1 MTPVAARADALGTL
15 VTMKLTASLTHSTNI
30 NSKSI
35 LRVAMAAEAR
45 RVEESAQRVAR
56 TEDAG
61 RKLDVKG

>member
-1 MTPVAARADALGTL
+1 VTPVTAYIDAPGTL
-15 VTMKLTASLTHSTNI
+15 VTMKLTASLTHSNNI

-45 RVEESAQRVAR
+45 RVEEREKHIKKSEN
-56 TEDAG
+56 TD